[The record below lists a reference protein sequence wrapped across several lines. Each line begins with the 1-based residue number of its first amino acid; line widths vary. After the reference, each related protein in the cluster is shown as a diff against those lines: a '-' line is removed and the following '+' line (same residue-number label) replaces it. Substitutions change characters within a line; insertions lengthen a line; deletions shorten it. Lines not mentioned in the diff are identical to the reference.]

1 VTEQLTAAGR
11 PVELREH
18 FDNRGLTAAGDTG
31 AGAFNVWS
39 NTFPAEEL
47 PPDGSMVAVG
57 GIAFRFPDPNAGRQD
72 NLRCAGQLIALPTGR
87 YDWIYLL
94 AAAER
99 RTEDLLWLHYADGAV
114 DQEWLRVSDFWP
126 QTPDRFGATE
136 AYRCTVLHYP
146 RHIQRGMDPTIWR
159 HRVPVPRHADLAAVR
174 LPDNPAAHIFAI
186 TLLPAAEAAD
196 SAHGSGADRR

>member
-1 VTEQLTAAGR
+1 MTQQLIATGR
-11 PVELREH
+11 PAELREH
-18 FDNRGLTAAGDTG
+18 FDNRGLTPAEDTG
-31 AGAFNVWS
+31 GGAFNVWS
-39 NTFPAEEL
+39 NTFPAEQL
-47 PPDGSMVAVG
+47 PAPGSQVQVG
-57 GIAFRFPDPNAGRQD
+57 GIAFRFPDPSAGGQD
-72 NLRCAGQLIALPTGR
+72 NLRCTGQLIPLPAGR

-126 QTPDRFGATE
+126 QTPDRFGAAL

-146 RHIQRGMDPTIWR
+146 RHQQQGMDPTIWR

-174 LPDNPAAHIFAI
+174 LPDNPAVHIFAM
-186 TLLPAAEAAD
+186 TLLPSAD
-196 SAHGSGADRR
+196 ATEG